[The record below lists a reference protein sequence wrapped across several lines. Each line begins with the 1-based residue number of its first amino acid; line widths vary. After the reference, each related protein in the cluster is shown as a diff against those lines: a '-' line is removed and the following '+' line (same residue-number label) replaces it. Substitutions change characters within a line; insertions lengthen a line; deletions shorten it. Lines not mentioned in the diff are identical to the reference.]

1 MDTIGLSN
9 TIFQNIISPGLQRS
23 LFPIRLILILI
34 SFIVIILLIW
44 LFKKSSYKN
53 FLYLDWLNDY
63 KLLKSIRMDMLD
75 QEEVV
80 VVQKEETKEE
90 VKEETKEEVKV
101 VFSKQPQPEK
111 KIEKIEIS
119 DWQRIIDKLETK
131 DELKC
136 KLALLDADR
145 LLDKSLTEKEKD
157 LKSLSNF
164 QKIEKIKEY
173 LERLLDNPRKGITFR
188 NATNIIREYK
198 IALKEIGAI

>member
-1 MDTIGLSN
+1 MDTIRLSD

-23 LFPIRLILILI
+23 LFPIKLILILI
-34 SFIVIILLIW
+34 SLIVITLVIW

-63 KLLKSIRMDMLD
+63 KLLKNIRRDTSD

-80 VVQKEETKEE
+80 IAQKEE
-90 VKEETKEEVKV
+90 VKEETKEETKEEIEVE
-101 VFSKQPQPEK
+101 SPKQLQPEEQV
-111 KIEKIEIS
+111 EKVEIS

-145 LLDKSLTEKEKD
+145 LLDKRLDNKGKD
-157 LKSLSNF
+157 LKSLSNS
-164 QKIEKIKEY
+164 QKIEKIKDY

-198 IALKEIGAI
+198 VALKEIGAI